1 MMNEKK
7 NLKIDYLFE
16 RIITNINSTNDY
28 SKELITTYNDKN
40 TNSDISET
48 MKINDYD
55 NLVEF
60 NYKDFKDIYEINDS
74 DTEEFIP
81 KNIIYLENQL
91 FTNN

>member
-1 MMNEKK
+1 MINEKK